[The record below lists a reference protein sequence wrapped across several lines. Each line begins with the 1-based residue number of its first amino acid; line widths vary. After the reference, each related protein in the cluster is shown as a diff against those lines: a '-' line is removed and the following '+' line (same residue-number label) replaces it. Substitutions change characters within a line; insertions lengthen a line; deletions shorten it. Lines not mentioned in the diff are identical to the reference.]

1 MSVFNVGLF
10 KGPKYSSFD
19 WSHGNRISMKAGKLN
34 VIGWEFLNTG
44 EKFSSDVSNVVRQAP
59 MLAPTMDTYRMDVH
73 AFAVRLRS
81 IGKVSRNPWAY
92 EDFFNVQ
99 TNVDGSSR
107 LPSLPLGVC
116 FAVNGFKNGTLFEQL
131 GFPTFKKDREDYLNW
146 LRANFPW
153 IWDVVPM
160 SNFFAADS
168 STAYIVPSTIPT
180 VAPSSSEDYGS
191 INPSDFGLGSG
202 YSLNSGRYTSSAIV
216 ISSSLSVYRP
226 FRGTLIDFILSK
238 YPNLYSGFTF
248 VPVTGGYIF
257 TRWLGSPS
265 VNVTDFE
272 YVTSHSIL
280 DVLYERYKVDSIS
293 IVKEYEDWLLEGFLG
308 LVYNGAPSG
317 APTASSFL
325 ELYGYDQASVFSFF
339 RTILYD
345 AFPDLPSVWVFAS
358 NYDRLIPAYPFE
370 AYWKIIS
377 DWYIN
382 TAIQEPD
389 SYYLAQVID
398 SSMQNYSYATSVIR
412 DRLRITN
419 ELAYRFWSND
429 YFTSAFPSAQIGNA
443 VGIPVNGTIIDLRN
457 ANAMQKLRERLLYAG
472 SRIRDVWFAIW
483 GKKTSAA
490 ILDMSEVIGSWSN
503 EINVDNVP
511 QTSQTENG
519 SPQAGFSGV
528 GLGYRS
534 GGKNAEYI
542 AEEPTVIM
550 FIASISPRASY
561 FQGLSKKF
569 LRSNLYDYAIPQLA
583 NVGEQKIDLGE
594 LYLGSDSPSSGSP
607 LLTFGFT
614 RRNGDMMWTPDEV
627 HGDFRD
633 SLDYWHN
640 ARVFGSRPSLSVD
653 FLQINPEADNLNRV
667 FAVVSDSYDHFYCH
681 FRFSGYV
688 VRALPKHVH
697 YDL

>member
-59 MLAPTMDTYRMDVH
+59 MLAPTLDTYRMDVH

-99 TNVDGSSR
+99 TNVDGSKR
-107 LPSLPLGVC
+107 LPSLPLGLL
-116 FAVNGFKNGTLFEQL
+116 FAVNGFRNGTLFEQL
-131 GFPTFKKDREDYLNW
+131 GLPTFKKDREEYLSF
-146 LRANFPW
+146 LRRDFPW
-153 IWDVVPM
+153 IFDSVVTVLEGA
-160 SNFFAADS
+160 SNSAVV
-168 STAYIVPSTIPT
+168 I
-180 VAPSSSEDYGS
+180 PSSYPVDAQNTSS
-191 INPSDFGLGSG
+191 SFSG
-202 YSLNSGRYTSSAIV
+202 FYLENSSSYSLAGGSYYSKPAGTTSVPYAYRG
-216 ISSSLSVYRP
+216 SLVYY
-226 FRGTLIDFILSK
+226 IYSK
-238 YPNLYSGFTF
+238 YPEVFSSFSEITKSVVGVQPNGVWYDAQNHETLLMDFVGTNL
-248 VPVTGGYIF
+248 
-257 TRWLGSPS
+257 
-265 VNVTDFE
+265 
-272 YVTSHSIL
+272 L
-280 DVLYERYKVDSIS
+280 DKVYELYKVDSVS
-293 IVKEYEDWLLEGFLG
+293 VLKEFVDWLLDGFLA
-308 LVYNGAPSG
+308 LRLNGSNTPYVAYS
-317 APTASSFL
+317 TF
-325 ELYGYDQASVFSFF
+325 YGYEFDSVFNVF
-339 RTILYD
+339 RNLVID
-345 AFPDLPSVWVFAS
+345 AFPDLPTVSIFG
-358 NYDRLIPAYPFE
+358 NYIDSLVPAYPFE

-389 SYYLAQVID
+389 SFYLSKVTD
-398 SSMQNYSYATSVIR
+398 SSMLNYSYNNSYVRTVLSV
-412 DRLRITN
+412 TN
-419 ELAYRFWSND
+419 TLALRFWSND

-511 QTSQTENG
+511 QTSQSENG

-561 FQGLSKKF
+561 FQGLSRKF

-594 LYLGSDSPSSGSP
+594 LYLGSDSPSAGSP
-607 LLTFGFT
+607 LLVFGFT

-640 ARVFGSRPSLSVD
+640 ARIFGSRPSLSVD
-653 FLQINPEADNLNRV
+653 FLEINPSADNLNRI
-667 FAVVSDSYDHFYCH
+667 FAVQSDSYDHFYCH
-681 FRFSGYV
+681 FRFDGYV

>member
-59 MLAPTMDTYRMDVH
+59 MIAPTMDTYRMDVH

-99 TNVDGSSR
+99 TNVDGSFR
-107 LPSLPLGVC
+107 LPSLPLGVL

-153 IWDVVPM
+153 IWDVVPT
-160 SNFFAADS
+160 SQYFSANS
-168 STAYIVPSTIPT
+168 SVAYLVPSTIPT
-180 VAPSSSEDYGS
+180 VGS
-191 INPSDFGLGSG
+191 TNPSIDPSEFQVSKG
-202 YSLNSGRYTSSAIV
+202 YLLNNNRYTSPAFV
-216 ISSSLSVYRP
+216 ISSSLSLHRP

-238 YPNLYSGFTF
+238 YPNLYSGFNF
-248 VPVTGGYIF
+248 IPVTGGYFF
-257 TRWLGSPS
+257 TRWQGTPDSTT
-265 VNVTDFE
+265 VDFD
-272 YVTSHSIL
+272 YVVSHSIL
-280 DVLYERYKVDSIS
+280 DVLYERYKIDSIS
-293 IVKEYEDWLLEGFLG
+293 ILKEYEDWLLEGLLSLLYSGVPNTSADASRFLD
-308 LVYNGAPSG
+308 
-317 APTASSFL
+317 
-325 ELYGYDQASVFSFF
+325 LYGFDDNSVFNFL
-339 RTILYD
+339 RTKLYI
-345 AFPDLPSVWVFAS
+345 AFPDLPSVQPISSSFTP
-358 NYDRLIPAYPFE
+358 DRLIPAYPFE

-389 SYYLAQVID
+389 SYYLGQVID
-398 SSMQNYSYATSVIR
+398 SSMSNFSYTNFLRS
-412 DRLRITN
+412 RLAITN

-511 QTSQTENG
+511 QTSQSENG

-534 GGKNAEYI
+534 GGKNAEYV

-569 LRSNLYDYAIPQLA
+569 LRANLYDYAIPQLA

-594 LYLGSDSPSSGSP
+594 LYLGSDSPNTGSP
-607 LLTFGFT
+607 LLIFGYT

-640 ARVFGSRPSLSVD
+640 ARIFGSRPSLSVD
-653 FLQINPEADNLNRV
+653 FLQINPSSDNLNRV
-667 FAVVSDSYDHFYCH
+667 FAVESDSYDHFYCH

>member
-81 IGKVSRNPWAY
+81 IGKVSRNPWVY

-99 TNVDGSSR
+99 TNVDGSSV
-107 LPSLPLGVC
+107 LPSVPLGFL
-116 FAVNGFKNGTLFEQL
+116 FAVNGFRNGTLFEQL

-146 LRANFPW
+146 LRANYPW
-153 IWDVVPM
+153 IWDVVPT
-160 SNFFAADS
+160 SQTFSANS
-168 STAYIVPSTIPT
+168 SVAYIVPSTIPT
-180 VAPSSSEDYGS
+180 VGTT
-191 INPSDFGLGSG
+191 NPSIDPSEFQVSKG
-202 YSLNSGRYTSSAIV
+202 YLLNNTRYISLAIV

-238 YPNLYSGFTF
+238 YPSLYSGFVF
-248 VPVTGGYIF
+248 IPVSGGYIF
-257 TRWLGSPS
+257 TRWQSTPDAS
-265 VNVTDFE
+265 SADFE

-280 DVLYERYKVDSIS
+280 DVLYERYKIDSVS
-293 IVKEYEDWLLEGFLG
+293 ILKEYEDWLLEGFLSLLQG
-308 LVYNGAPSG
+308 GV
-317 APTASSFL
+317 ASSNTSFL
-325 ELYGYDQASVFSFF
+325 NIYGFDFNSVFNIF
-339 RTILYD
+339 RGVLYA
-345 AFPDLPSVWVFAS
+345 AFPDLPATTLFSG
-358 NYDRLIPAYPFE
+358 DRLVPAYPFE
-370 AYWKIIS
+370 AYWKVIS

-382 TAIQEPD
+382 TSIQEPD
-389 SYYLAQVID
+389 SFYLSKVVDDTMSGFIFSD
-398 SSMQNYSYATSVIR
+398 GSFLN
-412 DRLRITN
+412 RLKITN
-419 ELAYRFWSND
+419 ELAYRYWSND

-542 AEEPTVIM
+542 AEEPTVIL

-607 LLTFGFT
+607 LLTFGYT

-640 ARVFGSRPSLSVD
+640 ARIFGSRPSLSVD
-653 FLQINPEADNLNRV
+653 FLQINPSADNLNRV
-667 FAVVSDSYDHFYCH
+667 FAVESDSYDHFYCH

>member
-116 FAVNGFKNGTLFEQL
+116 FAVNGFRNGTLFEQL

-146 LRANFPW
+146 IRSNAPW
-153 IWDVVPM
+153 VFDPLFAFATINGTGPNYVVPSSIPM
-160 SNFFAADS
+160 INNVISNSAF
-168 STAYIVPSTIPT
+168 TNV
-180 VAPSSSEDYGS
+180 
-191 INPSDFGLGSG
+191 LQG
-202 YSLNSGRYTSSAIV
+202 YSLSGHTFLRSVNIGSGNSLYLGY
-216 ISSSLSVYRP
+216 
-226 FRGTLIDFILSK
+226 RGTLIDFVLSK
-238 YPNLYSGFTF
+238 YSDIFSPANIS
-248 VPVTGGYIF
+248 PVANNFASIITIGSLF
-257 TRWLGSPS
+257 DLASLGLT
-265 VNVTDFE
+265 NNN
-272 YVTSHSIL
+272 IL
-280 DVLYERYKVDSIS
+280 DAIYKEYKVDSVS
-293 IVKEYEDWLLEGFLG
+293 ILKEFEDWLLDGFLNLLTG
-308 LVYNGAPSG
+308 GVASSNPAAPSFKEVYGFDYNSVFTNVFFPIVYN
-317 APTASSFL
+317 
-325 ELYGYDQASVFSFF
+325 
-339 RTILYD
+339 
-345 AFPDLPSVWVFAS
+345 AFPDLPSVRVVEGLS
-358 NYDRLIPAYPFE
+358 YGLDRLIPAYPFE

-389 SYYLAQVID
+389 SYYLGQVID
-398 SSMQNYSYATSVIR
+398 SSMQDYSYANSSIR
-412 DRLRITN
+412 TRLKVTN

-640 ARVFGSRPSLSVD
+640 ARIFGSRPSLSVD
-653 FLQINPEADNLNRV
+653 FLQINPVADNLNRV
-667 FAVVSDSYDHFYCH
+667 FAVESDSYDHFYCH
-681 FRFSGYV
+681 FRFNGYV